1 MKNKIYVIR
10 KTDRYATENGATTV
24 TEMIG
29 YCLGEKQAERRRK
42 EIEDKSYK
50 YKSNGKNYPIVEIA
64 KLESLE

>member
-1 MKNKIYVIR
+1 MKNMIYVIR
-10 KTDRYATENGATTV
+10 KTDRYATENGTATV
-24 TEMIG
+24 AELVG
-29 YCLGEKQAERRRK
+29 YCLGEKKAERRRK